1 MREIETARNL
11 NAVLVKELKKK
22 KKKKKDEFLR
32 ISGFCYFIPWNQ
44 GFFAVSSEPRF
55 MLPT

>member
-32 ISGFCYFIPWNQ
+32 ISGFCYFIP
-44 GFFAVSSEPRF
+44 
-55 MLPT
+55 

>member
-1 MREIETARNL
+1 MREIETAWNL
-11 NAVLVKELKKK
+11 NAVLVKELEK
-22 KKKKKDEFLR
+22 KKKKKDEFLK
-32 ISGFCYFIPWNQ
+32 ISGFYYFIPWNQ